1 MGLLQETNKEL
12 LEIQDGD
19 LFIEAASQE
28 PFPFLKKNKNKF
40 PRRWRFFKHFKLD
53 CVCNNLFLELV
64 EKYNLYLNTCFLF
77 AFVSQNLFTENSL
90 LNTWREVFVVTLYF
104 TERIFLSNVHQFV
117 YQKYLFAACVVHSHV
132 Y

>member
-1 MGLLQETNKEL
+1 MELLQETNKEL

-28 PFPFLKKNKNKF
+28 PFPFFLIKKKKKF
-40 PRRWRFFKHFKLD
+40 PGRWRLFKYFKLD

-64 EKYNLYLNTCFLF
+64 EKYNSDLNTCLLF
-77 AFVSQNLFTENSL
+77 AFVSQNLFTEKYL

-104 TERIFLSNVHQFV
+104 T
-117 YQKYLFAACVVHSHV
+117 
-132 Y
+132 